1 MKTLALVTATSTK
14 VEESELRKLE
24 RSDAHPRA
32 TLFGEALNADILDA
46 RLLAKLTDKRVPL
59 YGKLPSPLRQII
71 EAFALRKEYDA
82 IVSWAEHLGFPLAC
96 LLRLTGSDVPHV
108 AIASWISKPKTAA
121 VLKLGRSRID
131 RLILMSSVQYKFA
144 IEKLHLPPS
153 QVTLLKWPIDHL
165 FWRPMPVQADMIS
178 TAGREMRDFKTF
190 IEAMSGLNLR
200 CHIAAATEQ
209 GKKDPWIRDIEKFDA
224 TGSSITVG
232 RKTLQELREIYAR
245 SWFVVVP
252 LFPTDTDNGTTT
264 ILEAMAMG
272 KAVICSRVVGQAD
285 VIQEG
290 KTGIFVPPRDPRA
303 LREAIQHLT
312 DHPEIAG
319 AMGKEGRCHIEK
331 HHTVDAWVAQVKSIV
346 ETSIAAHNG
355 INRTQHS

>member
-24 RSDAHPRA
+24 RADAHPRA
-32 TLFGEALNADILDA
+32 TLFGDTLNADILDA
-46 RLLAKLTDKRVPL
+46 RMLTKLTEKRNRL
-59 YGKLPSPLRQII
+59 YGKLPPPFRQIF
-71 EAFALRKEYDA
+71 EAFVLRKKYDA

-108 AIASWISKPKTAA
+108 VIASWISKPKTSA
-121 VLKLGRSRID
+121 VLKLGSSRID
-131 RLILMSSVQYKFA
+131 RLILMSSVQYTFA
-144 IEKLHLPPS
+144 LENVHLPPS

-165 FWRPMPVQADMIS
+165 FWRPMPAEADMIS
-178 TAGREMRDFKTF
+178 TAGREMRDFQTF
-190 IEAMSGLNLR
+190 IEAMGGLNLR

-209 GKKDPWIRDIEKFDA
+209 GKKDPWIRDIEKFDG
-224 TGSSITVG
+224 TGSNITVG
-232 RKTLQELREIYAR
+232 RKTLKELRDIYAR
-245 SWFVVVP
+245 SRFVVVP

-272 KAVICSRVVGQAD
+272 KAVICSRVAGQAD

-303 LREAIQHLT
+303 LREAIEHLI
-312 DHPEIAG
+312 DHPEIAD

-346 ETSIAAHNG
+346 ESSIAEHAG
-355 INRTQHS
+355 GKRTQRT